1 MVRGEKK
8 KANNNIDREEI
19 FSRISSYDVYK
30 EFMPW
35 PFELNVA
42 CKNPFVKEKHP
53 SFIIGDK
60 FGEIT
65 HKAFN
70 SPHRGDCINF
80 VMSIYGVGYGE
91 ALNIIGGKFG
101 IEEGTY
107 RDIIGA
113 YEQPKF
119 IKPPVLIQVK
129 AKKFGEEHIKYLQEY
144 YISPTDL
151 QFCKDTKA
159 VAIEEWA
166 LNRLKMPLERGEVA
180 FGYNLK
186 NERGDWMKI
195 YRPHAGKGKKW
206 LSSIPFSEMCGV
218 GNISNNCDI
227 GILTKSIKEGAWIS
241 KYITSCVEVVQ
252 AEDYSAITEE
262 NKQRLLN
269 NCKELYISFDSDS
282 KGVDSCIELTRE
294 MGCKYINP
302 PKELLKYGVTDWTDM
317 CKYYNS
323 PSPVIEFFK
332 SKGINNLL
340 T

>member
-1 MVRGEKK
+1 MAVEGKKIEK
-8 KANNNIDREEI
+8 NVNIDRSLI
-19 FSRISSYDVYK
+19 FSKIGPYNVYR

-42 CKNPFVKEKHP
+42 CKNPFVNERHP

-70 SPHRGDCINF
+70 SSHRGDCISF
-80 VMSIYGVGYGE
+80 VQAMFGVGYGE
-91 ALNIIGGKFG
+91 ALNIIGRKFG

-113 YEQPKF
+113 YEQPKS

-151 QFCKDTKA
+151 QFCRDTKV

-206 LSSIPFSEMCGV
+206 LSSIPFSEMHGLSNMEGCEV
-218 GNISNNCDI
+218 GII
-227 GILTKSIKEGAWIS
+227 TKSIKDGS
-241 KYITSCVEVVQ
+241 FLSRYITPCVCVVQ
-252 AEDYSAITEE
+252 AEDISAISQE
-262 NKQRLLN
+262 NVQYIKE
-269 NCKELYISFDSDS
+269 NCKRAFVSWDSD
-282 KGVDSCIELTRE
+282 KTGVEACQAVTKET
-294 MGCKYINP
+294 GWGYINP
-302 PKELLKYGVTDWTDM
+302 PKHLLEKGVTDVSDM
-317 CKYYNS
+317 AKLLG
-323 PSPVIEFFK
+323 PQEVIDFFK
-332 SKGINNLL
+332 QKISI
-340 T
+340 